1 MNTPSPTLSLL
12 RNRDYMLLWSG
23 QVVSVLGSRLSAIV
37 FPLLA
42 WDMTGSPVPAGI
54 LLACYKVPLV
64 LFSLPAGAL
73 IDRWDRK
80 RAMMWGDALRGV
92 AFATIP
98 LAALLSVLTIWQL
111 YLVGLIEGTLSVFF
125 NVAQVAALP
134 RVVPKEQLPDAG
146 AQNQA
151 TIAIAEFAGPGLG
164 TVMYQFLGRTV
175 PFLLDAISY
184 AVSVVSLFFI
194 KTAFQEKRDP
204 APRRHLLAE
213 IREGMAWLWGHPLIR
228 FVAFLTGA
236 VNIVFTASEIFI
248 IGLAL
253 NTGASKAE
261 IGFIFSIGSAGAIA
275 GAALA
280 GRVQKQF
287 SYRQITVGCVW
298 LMAALFP
305 LYAIA
310 PNIIAL
316 GAITAVAY
324 FTAPVFIVTQLAYRL
339 PLIPDHMQG
348 RVNSTYR
355 LIVFGFQPIGAL
367 LSGFLIGQ

>member
-1 MNTPSPTLSLL
+1 M
-12 RNRDYMLLWSG
+12 
-23 QVVSVLGSRLSAIV
+23 
-37 FPLLA
+37 
-42 WDMTGSPVPAGI
+42 VPA
-54 LLACYKVPLV
+54 VT
-64 LFSLPAGAL
+64 LPPAAGQ
-73 IDRWDRK
+73 
-80 RAMMWGDALRGV
+80 M
-92 AFATIP
+92 ATF
-98 LAALLSVLTIWQL
+98 V
-111 YLVGLIEGTLSVFF
+111 SVFF

-134 RVVPKEQLPDAG
+134 RVVPKEQLPEAG

-164 TVMYQFLGRTV
+164 TTMYQFLGRTV

-184 AVSVVSLFFI
+184 TISVVSLFFI

-213 IREGMAWLWGHPLIR
+213 IREGMVWLWGHPLIR

-339 PLIPDHMQG
+339 PLIPDQMQG

-367 LSGFLIGQ
+367 LSGFLISRLGAASAVLTLSSGWLYSQSGAHGFLVMAALPALALPIIWSLSRTRR